1 LREFYRF
8 VKNKIMTESEIKIY
22 QTDDGQTNID
32 VKFENETVWLSQKQ
46 MAQLFDK
53 DSDTI
58 GLHLK
63 NIYQSGELEEFAT
76 TEESSVVQNEGKRQ
90 VQRKIKL
97 YNLDA
102 IISVGYRV
110 NSKRGIQFRIWAS
123 RIIKEYLLTGYV
135 IDNKRLVQQNNQLK
149 ELQNSVKILGDS
161 MKFKTLTNDESVGLL
176 KIISDYAYALDI
188 LDQYDY
194 QSLEIKDTS
203 GKETYQLTYEEAIN
217 QIITAKKAHGNSD
230 LFGHEKDDS
239 FKSSI
244 STIYQTFDGVD
255 LYPSIEEKASN
266 LLYFIIKNH
275 SFSDGNK
282 RIAAFLF
289 IYFLEKNRIL
299 YDNIGN
305 KRIADNT
312 LVALTLMIAVSKPE
326 EKDTMVKVIVN
337 LINRNN

>member
-1 LREFYRF
+1 
-8 VKNKIMTESEIKIY
+8 MTESEIKIY
-22 QTDDGQTNID
+22 QTVDGQTKID
-32 VKFENETVWLSQKQ
+32 VKFDNETVWLSQKQ
-46 MAQLFDK
+46 MAHLFEK

-63 NIYQSGELEEFAT
+63 NIYQSGELEELST
-76 TEESSVVQNEGKRQ
+76 TEESSVVQQEGKRQ
-90 VQRKIKL
+90 IKRKIKL

-123 RIIKEYLLTGYV
+123 RIIKEYLLKGFV
-135 IDNKRLVQQNNQLK
+135 IDNKRLIQQNNQLK
-149 ELQNSVKILGDS
+149 ELQASVKILGDS
-161 MKFKTLTNDESVGLL
+161 MKFKELTNNESVGLL
-176 KIISDYAYALDI
+176 NIITKYAYALDV

-194 QSLEIKDTS
+194 QRLEINNTS
-203 GKETYQLTYEEAIN
+203 GKELYQLTYNEAMT
-217 QIITAKKAHGNSD
+217 QIKLAKKFHGNSD

-244 STIYQTFDGVD
+244 STIYQTFDGID
-255 LYPSIEEKASN
+255 LYPSIEEKAAN
-266 LLYFIIKNH
+266 LLYFITKNH

-289 IYFLEKNRIL
+289 LYFLERNGLLFDEK
-299 YDNIGN
+299 GN

-326 EKDTMVKVIVN
+326 EKDIMVKVIVN
-337 LINRNN
+337 LINKNN